1 MKDYEFLIHYPF
13 LSKPL
18 RVSIPADSLEQ
29 AKMMADIQAA
39 PVLDHKPGSMKE
51 QGFPEPYL
59 VERVEDES
67 LAEI

>member
-1 MKDYEFLIHYPF
+1 MKDYEFLIHYPS

-39 PVLDHKPGSMKE
+39 PFFDHKPGSM
-51 QGFPEPYL
+51 
-59 VERVEDES
+59 
-67 LAEI
+67 EIGRAHV